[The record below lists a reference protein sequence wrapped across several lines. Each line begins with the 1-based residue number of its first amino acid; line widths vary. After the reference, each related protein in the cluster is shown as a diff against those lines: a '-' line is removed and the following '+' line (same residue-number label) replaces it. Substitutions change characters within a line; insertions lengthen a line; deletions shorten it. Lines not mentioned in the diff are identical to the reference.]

1 VHSLENIPNA
11 EKIAEEDD
19 YYESISSSVDAKLNI
34 SSDER
39 FTSFKEVMVGTIDN
53 LKSFKEMKLKSS

>member
-1 VHSLENIPNA
+1 MHSLENNSNI

-19 YYESISSSVDAKLNI
+19 YYNSISSSVDSKMII

-39 FTSFKEVMVGTIDN
+39 FTSFKEVMVGTINN
-53 LKSFKEMKLKSS
+53 LKSIKEMKLKS

>member
-1 VHSLENIPNA
+1 VHSLENIPNV

-19 YYESISSSVDAKLNI
+19 FYESISSSVDAKINI
-34 SSDER
+34 SNDER

-53 LKSFKEMKLKSS
+53 LKSIKEMKLKA